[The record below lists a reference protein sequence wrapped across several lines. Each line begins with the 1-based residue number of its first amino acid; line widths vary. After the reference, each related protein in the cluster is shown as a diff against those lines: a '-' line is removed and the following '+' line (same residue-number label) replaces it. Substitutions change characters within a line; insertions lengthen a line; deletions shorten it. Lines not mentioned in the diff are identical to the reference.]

1 MTHASQV
8 AWQIEVDRLEV
19 WDTDQGTGELW
30 EVEAWVGGDLQRLWL
45 RSEGSRS
52 DGRTDN
58 ADIEL
63 LFGRSVTP
71 WWEVLAGVRQDTR
84 PASRSWAAIGVEG
97 TAPGM
102 IELTAMA
109 YAGSGG
115 QVQLKAEAAYDVRF
129 SNRLILRPSLE
140 ATAAL
145 DDEPDQGIGSGLN
158 GIEAGWRLRY
168 EISPRFAPYVG
179 VVHERLF
186 GGTAAHARAAGDAAR
201 DTRVV
206 AGLRGWW

>member
-19 WDTDQGTGELW
+19 WDTDQGTGQLW

-45 RSEGSRS
+45 KSEGSRS

-71 WWEVLAGVRQDTR
+71 WWDVLAGVRQDTR

-97 TAPGM
+97 IAPGM

-140 ATAAL
+140 ATAAF

-158 GIEAGWRLRY
+158 GIEAGLRLRY

-186 GGTAAHARAAGDAAR
+186 GGTATHARAAGDAAR